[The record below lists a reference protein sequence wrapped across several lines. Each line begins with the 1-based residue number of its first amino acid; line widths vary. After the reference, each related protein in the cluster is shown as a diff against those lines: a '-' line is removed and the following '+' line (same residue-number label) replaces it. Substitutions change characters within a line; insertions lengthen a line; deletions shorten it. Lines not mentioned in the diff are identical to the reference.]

1 MNKVRIFLKLFPFLN
16 SECLKTTILENKLEF
31 FKLSFCI
38 TIYEVTTRHYKYIII
53 WIFTGQLLC
62 VSTNVV
68 MEWWTSHVLT
78 LKVLRHL
85 LPSPKLC
92 VLASMNCFQFPM
104 SLGIQEER
112 KRKLNFQV
120 IKILIDLFVVII
132 SQCINIS
139 YHHYVHFK
147 YIQFLKL

>member
-1 MNKVRIFLKLFPFLN
+1 MKLFPFLN
-16 SECLKTTILENKLEF
+16 SEFLKMIIFENKLEF

-38 TIYEVTTRHYKYIII
+38 TIYKVTTRHYKYIII

-62 VSTNVV
+62 VSTNVG
-68 MEWWTSHVLT
+68 MEWWKSHILT
-78 LKVLRHL
+78 LKVLTHL

-104 SLGIQEER
+104 SLGIQGEL

-120 IKILIDLFVVII
+120 INILIDLFVVII

>member
-16 SECLKTTILENKLEF
+16 SEFLKTTIFENKLEF

-38 TIYEVTTRHYKYIII
+38 TIYKVTTRHYKYILI
-53 WIFTGQLLC
+53 WIVTGQLLC
-62 VSTNVV
+62 VPTNVG
-68 MEWWTSHVLT
+68 MEWWKSHILT
-78 LKVLRHL
+78 LKVLTHL

-92 VLASMNCFQFPM
+92 VLASVNCFQFPTP
-104 SLGIQEER
+104 LGIQGEL

-120 IKILIDLFVVII
+120 INILIDLFVVII